1 MGKQTFLRLGV
12 QKELELPEQVDVES
26 ASLDGVQ
33 SHLDT
38 ALSKCLYMVL
48 LERGGWARGP
58 PVVCSNLNHFED
70 FVTIYLWV
78 SVEKVWGSLL
88 ELQSGETGI
97 KCWLCL

>member
-12 QKELELPEQVDVES
+12 QKELELPQQVDVES

-38 ALSKCLYMVL
+38 ALSKCLYMVI

-58 PVVCSNLNHFED
+58 PEVCSNLNHFE
-70 FVTIYLWV
+70 IL
-78 SVEKVWGSLL
+78 
-88 ELQSGETGI
+88 
-97 KCWLCL
+97 